1 MPTIVMSRAGKDR
14 AVSLRIDDLRCA
26 LCALVLSTLA
36 VLSPRA
42 TAQDSVPARTSA
54 AVALDEHLA
63 QLAALQDPRV
73 TEALARIDGTGRR
86 LLALRSYLR
95 SRDHLAERW
104 SWTQEQI
111 QAYEGSAEHQHLQAE
126 IERVREAFTRDNPGF
141 ELWVNPQV
149 RSLDRQ
155 LESWNGNESV
165 SAAAAKLLEDALE
178 FVGRAEFAAAQAER
192 ARHAFESFLLAYRP
206 APTPTVAAPGLSPH
220 GQMRAV
226 DFQVHQG
233 DRIIAGP
240 RAATITTDWDAT
252 GWASR
257 LDAAVRAASRRFIG
271 PLATPREPW
280 HYTFSPESVA
290 AQ

>member
-1 MPTIVMSRAGKDR
+1 MGARKSVMWWGLCKLALSALL
-14 AVSLRIDDLRCA
+14 ALSL
-26 LCALVLSTLA
+26 
-36 VLSPRA
+36 PA
-42 TAQDSVPARTSA
+42 TAQDAVQARPSID
-54 AVALDEHLA
+54 VALDDHLA
-63 QLAALQDPRV
+63 QLAARLDPRV
-73 TEALARIDGTGRR
+73 AEALAHVDGTGRK

-111 QAYEGSAEHQHLQAE
+111 QAFEGSPEHRDLQAE
-126 IERVREAFTRDNPGF
+126 IERVREAFARDNPGF

-155 LESWNGNESV
+155 IESWNGNESV
-165 SAAAAKLLEDALE
+165 GAAAARLVTDALD
-178 FVGRAEFAAAQAER
+178 FVGRADLSAPQAGR
-192 ARHAFESFLLAYRP
+192 ARQALESFLVAYQP
-206 APTPTVAAPGLSPH
+206 VPIPTVAAPGLSPH

-240 RAATITTDWDAT
+240 RTATIATDWDAT
-252 GWASR
+252 GWSSR
-257 LDAAVRAASRRFIG
+257 LDAAVRTASRRFIG

>member
-1 MPTIVMSRAGKDR
+1 MSFVRSGCCTI
-14 AVSLRIDDLRCA
+14 A
-26 LCALVLSTLA
+26 LCALLA
-36 VLSPRA
+36 ASPPA
-42 TAQDSVPARTSA
+42 PARDDVSA
-54 AVALDEHLA
+54 ISSATDVLDD
-63 QLAALQDPRV
+63 QLARLAARQDPRV
-73 TEALARIDGTGRR
+73 TEALARIDDTGRR

-111 QAYEGSAEHQHLQAE
+111 QAFEGSAEHRDLQSE
-126 IERVREAFTRDNPGF
+126 IERVRAAFSRDNPGF

-155 LESWNGNESV
+155 IESWNGNESV
-165 SAAAAKLLEDALE
+165 GAAAARLLTDALE
-178 FVGRAEFAAAQAER
+178 LVGRADFGLGQAER
-192 ARHAFESFLLAYRP
+192 AQHALESFLVAYRP
-206 APTPTVAAPGLSPH
+206 APTPTLAAPGLSPH

-240 RAATITTDWDAT
+240 RTATIATDWDET
-252 GWASR
+252 GWSSR

-280 HYTFSPESVA
+280 HYTYSPESVA

>member
-1 MPTIVMSRAGKDR
+1 VNGSWGVVRSGCCTI
-14 AVSLRIDDLRCA
+14 A
-26 LCALVLSTLA
+26 LFALLA
-36 VLSPRA
+36 ASPPA
-42 TAQDSVPARTSA
+42 PARDDVSA
-54 AVALDEHLA
+54 IPSATDVLDDHLA
-63 QLAALQDPRV
+63 RLAARQDPRV
-73 TEALARIDGTGRR
+73 AEALARIDDTGRR

-111 QAYEGSAEHQHLQAE
+111 QAFEGSAEHRDLQAE
-126 IERVREAFTRDNPGF
+126 IERVQEAFSRDNPGF

-155 LESWNGNESV
+155 IESWNGNESV
-165 SAAAAKLLEDALE
+165 GAAAAQLLTDALE
-178 FVGRAEFAAAQAER
+178 LVGRADFGAGQAER
-192 ARHAFESFLLAYRP
+192 AHHALESFLVAYRP
-206 APTPTVAAPGLSPH
+206 VPTPTVAAPGLSPH

-233 DRIIAGP
+233 DRIVAGP
-240 RAATITTDWDAT
+240 RTATIATDWDET
-252 GWASR
+252 GWSSR
-257 LDAAVRAASRRFIG
+257 LDAAVRAASHRFIG

-280 HYTFSPESVA
+280 HYTYTPESVA

>member
-1 MPTIVMSRAGKDR
+1 MASRATDAGRGTLRRACCIFAVSALVGVSLPATALDTLRTGPAATIV
-14 AVSLRIDDLRCA
+14 LDDH
-26 LCALVLSTLA
+26 V
-36 VLSPRA
+36 
-42 TAQDSVPARTSA
+42 
-54 AVALDEHLA
+54 A
-63 QLAALQDPRV
+63 QLAARQDPRV
-73 TEALARIDGTGRR
+73 AEALARIDGTGRR

-95 SRDHLAERW
+95 SHDRLVERW

-111 QAYEGSAEHQHLQAE
+111 HAFEGSPEHRNLLGE
-126 IERVREAFTRDNPGF
+126 IERVREVFSRENPGF

-155 LESWNGNESV
+155 IESWNGNDSV
-165 SAAAAKLLEDALE
+165 GAAAERIVTDTLE
-178 FVGRAEFAAAQAER
+178 FVGRADFVAAQGER
-192 ARHAFESFLLAYRP
+192 ARHALESFLVAYQP
-206 APTPTVAAPGLSPH
+206 VPTPTVAAPGLSPH

-240 RAATITTDWDAT
+240 RTATIDTDWDAA
-252 GWASR
+252 GWSSR
-257 LDAAVRAASRRFIG
+257 LDAAVRSASHRFVG

-280 HYTFSPESVA
+280 HYTYVPEAVA